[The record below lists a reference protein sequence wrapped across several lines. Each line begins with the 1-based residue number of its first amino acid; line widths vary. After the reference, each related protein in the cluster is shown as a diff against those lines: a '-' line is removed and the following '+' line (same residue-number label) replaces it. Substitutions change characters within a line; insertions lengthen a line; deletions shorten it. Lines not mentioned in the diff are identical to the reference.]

1 MPAPYPTY
9 HVGDRVIV
17 RQWNDMMEEFG
28 SNPYGDITV
37 HPNKLSF
44 ILDMKPYCGKEFIV
58 VKIVH
63 DKDLPDEPIYFLN
76 YSPDVYVDL
85 NDGDSPRGWFFT
97 SAMLLPATLPNE
109 PKNRIST
116 PSITFLVPCFILNLF
131 FTIRKDQPL

>member
-17 RQWNDMMEEFG
+17 RTWDDMMEEFG
-28 SNPYGDITV
+28 SDPYGDIAV

-44 ILDMKPYCGKEFIV
+44 VLGMKPFCGKEFVV

-76 YSPDVYVDL
+76 YSPDAYVDL
-85 NDGDSPRGWFFT
+85 NDGDFPYVWSFT
-97 SAMLLPATLPNE
+97 SAMLLPATLPHE
-109 PKNRIST
+109 PQNRFPT
-116 PSITFLVPCFILNLF
+116 PSITFNDLLQGVI
-131 FTIRKDQPL
+131 

>member
-17 RQWNDMMEEFG
+17 RTWDDMMEEFG

-63 DKDLPDEPIYFLN
+63 DKDLPDEPIYFLDYLSCTHAGFN
-76 YSPDVYVDL
+76 VD
-85 NDGDSPRGWFFT
+85 DSP
-97 SAMLLPATLPNE
+97 PAAAIASNPI
-109 PKNRIST
+109 RIWLMSSSPTPPPST
-116 PSITFLVPCFILNLF
+116 TPILNPDQK
-131 FTIRKDQPL
+131 TIKVV

>member
-17 RQWNDMMEEFG
+17 RTWDDMMEEFG

-85 NDGDSPRGWFFT
+85 NDGDSPRG
-97 SAMLLPATLPNE
+97 
-109 PKNRIST
+109 
-116 PSITFLVPCFILNLF
+116 
-131 FTIRKDQPL
+131 

>member
-9 HVGDRVIV
+9 HVGDHVIV
-17 RQWNDMMEEFG
+17 RTWDDMMEEFG

-58 VKIVH
+58 VK
-63 DKDLPDEPIYFLN
+63 
-76 YSPDVYVDL
+76 

-97 SAMLLPATLPNE
+97 SAMLLPAILPHE
-109 PKNRIST
+109 PQNRIST
-116 PSITFLVPCFILNLF
+116 PSITFDDLLQGV
-131 FTIRKDQPL
+131 